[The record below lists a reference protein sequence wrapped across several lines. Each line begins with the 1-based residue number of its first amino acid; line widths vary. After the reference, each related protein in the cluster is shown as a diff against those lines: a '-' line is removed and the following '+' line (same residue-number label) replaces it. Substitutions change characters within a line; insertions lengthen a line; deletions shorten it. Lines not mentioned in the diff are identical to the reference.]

1 MRKTL
6 KYTKIYLAKGM
17 QDLCIEKYKPL
28 PRGTEKDLGKGKLL
42 LLLIVNKM
50 SILINNM
57 AILL

>member
-1 MRKTL
+1 
-6 KYTKIYLAKGM
+6 M